1 MARVLNQRSPFCLF
15 NPLCYSPSPWKAI
28 FGALKQR
35 LPFCLGAQE
44 RNKFT
49 FGLLHCTSCVII
61 ENLQQ
66 IKHMAI
72 SSTHTTYMPLEEKCT
87 TLANLKPDIRNW
99 FVRVF
104 VSEKTPIRFLKW
116 GRQQKLV
123 SLTKRMEPF
132 KELYMTR
139 TLSSWTNY
147 FNYTRHT
154 TSGMLKLKK

>member
-1 MARVLNQRSPFCLF
+1 MNYFGKWFGLMVC
-15 NPLCYSPSPWKAI
+15 LCYFPY
-28 FGALKQR
+28 
-35 LPFCLGAQE
+35 LP
-44 RNKFT
+44 FT